1 MFEMAATPK
10 IIDKAKMQN
19 KIKDDQWKEKRQE
32 RVFKEEPKL
41 MKKQNNLRGSEPLR
55 PLTLLIVRFTSN
67 FSQIVWP

>member
-1 MFEMAATPK
+1 MAATPK

-41 MKKQNNLRGSEPLR
+41 MKKHNHPSQSE
-55 PLTLLIVRFTSN
+55 
-67 FSQIVWP
+67 

>member
-41 MKKQNNLRGSEPLR
+41 MKKHNHPSQSE
-55 PLTLLIVRFTSN
+55 
-67 FSQIVWP
+67 